1 MLLIF
6 RGGPSLFSV
15 CRCVYISRS
24 DGVHVSLSRAQ
35 AEPGPSGA
43 PHFESIDTDGNGCIT
58 QDEFNQNAG
67 EGAPAFGAVAQFD
80 GIAECISRDDL
91 YQYMGDPE
99 GGAPP
104 LSP

>member
-1 MLLIF
+1 MLLIY

-58 QDEFNQNAG
+58 QDEFNQLPG
-67 EGAPAFGAVAQFD
+67 EDLPAFGDVASLD
-80 GIAECISRDDL
+80 GIPDCISK
-91 YQYMGDPE
+91 GDFNR
-99 GGAPP
+99 GAFAPSHIRASVP
-104 LSP
+104 